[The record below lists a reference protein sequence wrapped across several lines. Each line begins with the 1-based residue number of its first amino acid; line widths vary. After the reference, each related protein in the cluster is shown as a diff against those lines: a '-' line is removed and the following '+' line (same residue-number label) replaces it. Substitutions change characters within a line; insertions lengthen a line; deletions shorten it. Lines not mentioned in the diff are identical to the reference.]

1 MDAIN
6 AAAEAVA
13 AHQIATG
20 TQGEPMENAI
30 ADLLTDL
37 RHYCAETQ
45 IRFEDAVF
53 ASGIRFEAE
62 SID

>member
-6 AAAEAVA
+6 AASEAIA

-37 RHYCAETQ
+37 RAYCAETQ
-45 IRFEDAVF
+45 ISFADAVF
-53 ASGIRFEAE
+53 TSGIRFEAE